1 MFRDASRMRYDIIK
15 TTGRTGRWMR
25 LLLFQ
30 LWRLGDLELGTQTFQ
45 REVGT
50 IDCGGTRLKDGNLF
64 QGLLW
69 LFLKV
74 IMERDW
80 LGCEDVDECLDN
92 IVV

>member
-1 MFRDASRMRYDIIK
+1 MISLRRPDVPDDGCASSFFNS
-15 TTGRTGRWMR
+15 GGW
-25 LLLFQ
+25 
-30 LWRLGDLELGTQTFQ
+30 GTSSWVRRRF